1 MKYFLDT
8 HDRAKGTFPD
18 GEITEEQFFANF
30 DALDEAGRQF
40 GVSALAAH
48 VDLAGGKAW
57 CFMSGPSIDAVQK
70 AHLAV
75 NFPFDS
81 IQEVRRVSAGDMR
94 IPTRKTAA

>member
-8 HDRAKGTFPD
+8 HDRAKGTFPP
-18 GEITEEQFFANF
+18 GQITEEQFFAAF
-30 DALDEAGRQF
+30 DALDEAGRQY

-48 VDLAGGKAW
+48 VDLEGGKAW
-57 CFMSGPSIDAVQK
+57 CFMSGPDIEAIRA

-94 IPTRKTAA
+94 IPARATA

>member
-18 GEITEEQFFANF
+18 GDITEEQFFANF
-30 DALDEAGRQF
+30 DALDEAGRKY
-40 GVSALAAH
+40 GVTALAAH
-48 VDLAGGKAW
+48 VDLEGGKAW
-57 CFMSGPSIDAVQK
+57 CFMSGPDMLSVRL
-70 AHLAV
+70 AHQDV

-94 IPTRKTAA
+94 IPARTAA